1 MTGVKIAISGSI
13 NMTSPS
19 VISQVVST
27 ATPAL
32 PEGVCPTLS
41 DPSILSTN
49 PETPKNQL
57 DIKALARLAEITS
70 SVSPMSLWLAASDWA
85 GHILLAPG
93 KRLDLMLLAQQQISA
108 LTVESIRA
116 LRPGVAPPLAV
127 DGFEAPLDKR
137 FQNDAWQHWPFS
149 LYAASFLVLDHWWQA
164 ATTNVPGVDRHHA
177 HLVSFGARQILDL
190 ISPGNYP
197 WSNPVVLQKT
207 IDTAGTNILSG
218 SRNWIEDIQ
227 RLTQGHPP
235 HGVDQYRVGHEL
247 AVTPG
252 KVVYQNPLIELIRY
266 SPTTEQVYP
275 EPVLLVSAWIM
286 KYYVLDLTPGQSLVE
301 YLVEHGHTVY
311 CISWKNPGESESQF
325 GMEEYLQLGLR
336 EAIRVMQESHPGTK
350 IHAAGYCLGGT
361 LLAIANAALSREPN
375 NPLGSMTLF
384 TAQTDF
390 SEPGELALFIDESE
404 VTLLEA
410 QMRENG
416 VLTAGQMSGAFQILR
431 SSDLIWSRM
440 VQEYLMGERRAVT
453 PLIAWNADAT
463 RMPAKMHSQYLR
475 RLFLNDDLSEGRFMV
490 GGQVISLSDIKTP
503 IFCVAT
509 EKDHVAP
516 WRSVFKLH
524 YFTPAEITFVLTDG
538 GHNAGIA
545 NPPGQRQRHY
555 RIACRPSQAGL
566 VDPERWC
573 QTATLEDGSWWPA
586 WQQWLVAQSGPLGPV
601 GSSDEAYP
609 PLADAPGTY
618 VLER

>member
-149 LYAASFLVLDHWWQA
+149 LYAASFSVLDHWWQA

>member
-1 MTGVKIAISGSI
+1 
-13 NMTSPS
+13 MTSPES
-19 VISQVVST
+19 R
-27 ATPAL
+27 L
-32 PEGVCPTLS
+32 PRLSGNNPFDNCPSLS
-41 DPSILSTN
+41 DASLLSTN
-49 PETPKNQL
+49 PETPKHPL
-57 DIKALARLAEITS
+57 DVKAFARLAGLTF
-70 SVSPMSLWLAASDWA
+70 SVSPMSLWLAATDWA
-85 GHILLAPG
+85 GHILLSPG
-93 KRLDLMLLAQQQISA
+93 KRLDLMMLAQRQVAAASLA
-108 LTVESIRA
+108 SIRGLA
-116 LRPGVAPPLAV
+116 ARSTPPKSSAASEEL
-127 DGFEAPLDKR
+127 LDKR

-149 LYAASFLVLDHWWQA
+149 LYAASFSMLDQWWQA

-177 HLVSFGARQILDL
+177 HLVSFGVRQMLDMA
-190 ISPGNYP
+190 SPGNYP
-197 WSNPVVLQKT
+197 WTNPVVLQKT
-207 IDTAGTNILSG
+207 IDTAGRNLLSG
-218 SRNWIEDIQ
+218 SRNWIEDVQ
-227 RLTQGHPP
+227 RLAQGHPP

-252 KVVYQNPLIELIRY
+252 KVIYRNPLIELIRY
-266 SPTTEQVYP
+266 SPKTDSVYP
-275 EPVLLVSAWIM
+275 EPVLLISAWIM

-301 YLVEHGHTVY
+301 YLVDHGHTVY
-311 CISWKNPGESESQF
+311 CISWKNPGENESQF
-325 GMEEYLQLGLR
+325 GMEEYLQLGLT
-336 EAIRVMQESHPGTK
+336 EAIQILQENHPGTK
-350 IHAAGYCLGGT
+350 LHAAGYCLGGT

-410 QMRENG
+410 QMREKG
-416 VLTAGQMSGAFQILR
+416 VLTAGQMSGAFQVLR
-431 SSDLIWSRM
+431 SSDLIWSRI
-440 VQEYLMGERRAVT
+440 VQEYLMGERREVT

-475 RLFLNDDLSEGRFMV
+475 RLFLNDDLSEGRFVV
-490 GGQVISLSDIKTP
+490 GGHVISLGDIDTP

-555 RIACRPSQAGL
+555 RISRRPSHAGL
-566 VDPERWC
+566 VDPDQWC
-573 QTATLEDGSWWPA
+573 QTAMLEDGSWWPA
-586 WQQWLVAQSGPLGPV
+586 WQQWLAARSGPLRPV
-601 GSSDEAYP
+601 PPADNHYP
-609 PLADAPGTY
+609 PLVDAPGTY

>member
-1 MTGVKIAISGSI
+1 
-13 NMTSPS
+13 MTSPS
-19 VISQVVST
+19 VISQVAST

-41 DPSILSTN
+41 DPSLLSTN

-57 DIKALARLAEITS
+57 DIKALARLAQLTS

-85 GHILLAPG
+85 GHILTAPG
-93 KRLDLMLLAQQQISA
+93 KRLDLLLMAQRQVAAASVALIRSMGPRAIPPQASA
-108 LTVESIRA
+108 ASAE
-116 LRPGVAPPLAV
+116 
-127 DGFEAPLDKR
+127 PLDKR
-137 FQNDAWQHWPFS
+137 FLNDAWNYWPFS
-149 LYAASFLVLDHWWQA
+149 LYAESFSIADQWWQA

-177 HLVSFGARQILDL
+177 HLVSFGARQMLDMV
-190 ISPGNYP
+190 SPGNFL
-197 WSNPVVLQKT
+197 WTNPVVLQKT
-207 IDTAGTNILSG
+207 IDTAGRNLLSG

-325 GMEEYLQLGLR
+325 GMEEYLQLGLG

-555 RIACRPSQAGL
+555 RVACRPSHSGL
-566 VDPERWC
+566 VGPEQWC
-573 QTATLEDGSWWPA
+573 QTAMLEEGSWWPA
-586 WQQWLVAQSGPLGPV
+586 WQHWLVARSGPLGPV
-601 GSSDEAYP
+601 RPTDEATLP
-609 PLADAPGTY
+609 IADAPGTY

>member
-1 MTGVKIAISGSI
+1 VTGVKIAISGSI

-19 VISQVVST
+19 VISQVAST

-41 DPSILSTN
+41 DPSLLSTN

-57 DIKALARLAEITS
+57 DIKALARLAQLTS

-85 GHILLAPG
+85 GHILTAPG
-93 KRLDLMLLAQQQISA
+93 KRLDLLLMAQRQVAAASVALIRSMGPRAIPPQASA
-108 LTVESIRA
+108 ASAE
-116 LRPGVAPPLAV
+116 
-127 DGFEAPLDKR
+127 PLDKR
-137 FQNDAWQHWPFS
+137 FLNDAWNYWPFS
-149 LYAASFLVLDHWWQA
+149 LYAESFSIADQWWQA

-177 HLVSFGARQILDL
+177 HLVSFGARQMLDMV
-190 ISPGNYP
+190 SPGNFL
-197 WSNPVVLQKT
+197 WTNPVVLQKT
-207 IDTAGTNILSG
+207 IDTAGRNLLSG

-325 GMEEYLQLGLR
+325 GMEEYLQLGLG

-555 RIACRPSQAGL
+555 RVACRPSHSGL
-566 VDPERWC
+566 VGPEQWC
-573 QTATLEDGSWWPA
+573 QTAMLEEGSWWPA
-586 WQQWLVAQSGPLGPV
+586 WQHWLVARSGPLGPV
-601 GSSDEAYP
+601 RPTDEATLP
-609 PLADAPGTY
+609 IADAPGTY

>member
-1 MTGVKIAISGSI
+1 MREDNSSD
-13 NMTSPS
+13 
-19 VISQVVST
+19 
-27 ATPAL
+27 
-32 PEGVCPTLS
+32 VCPALS
-41 DPSILSTN
+41 DPSLLSTN
-49 PETPKNQL
+49 PETPKNPL
-57 DIKALARLAEITS
+57 DIKALARLAELTS
-70 SVSPMSLWLAASDWA
+70 SVSPMSLWLAATDWA
-85 GHILLAPG
+85 GHLLLAPG
-93 KRLDLMLLAQQQISA
+93 KRLDLMLLANRQIA
-108 LTVESIRA
+108 AVAEQSIRA
-116 LRPGVAPPLAV
+116 LGTRSMSSQSSAVAEERP
-127 DGFEAPLDKR
+127 DNR
-137 FQNDAWQHWPFS
+137 FQHEAWQHWPFN
-149 LYAASFLVLDHWWQA
+149 LYAASFLMLDQWWQA
-164 ATTNVPGVDRHHA
+164 ATNNVPGVDRHHA
-177 HLVSFGARQILDL
+177 HLVSFGARQLLDL
-190 ISPGNYP
+190 VSPGNYL

-207 IDTAGTNILSG
+207 IDTAGRNLLSG
-218 SRNWIEDIQ
+218 SRNWMEDVQ
-227 RLTQGHPP
+227 RLAQGHPP

-252 KVVYQNPLIELIRY
+252 KVIFRNPLIELIRY
-266 SPTTEQVYP
+266 SPKTDTVYP
-275 EPVLLVSAWIM
+275 EPVLLISAWIM

-301 YLVEHGHTVY
+301 YLVDHGHTVY
-311 CISWKNPGESESQF
+311 CISWKNPGASESQF
-325 GMEEYLQLGLR
+325 GMEEYLQLGLGD
-336 EAIRVMQESHPGTK
+336 AIHVIQESHPGIK

-361 LLAIANAALSREPN
+361 LLAIANAALSREVN

-404 VTLLEA
+404 VSLLEA
-410 QMRENG
+410 QMREKG

-440 VQEYLMGERRAVT
+440 VQEYLMGERRPVT

-475 RLFLNDDLSEGRFMV
+475 RLFLNDDLSEGRFVV
-490 GGQVISLSDIKTP
+490 GGNVISLGDIDTP

-516 WRSVFKLH
+516 WRSVYKLH
-524 YFTPAEITFVLTDG
+524 YFTQAEVTFVLTDG

-555 RIACRPSQAGL
+555 RVSCRPSHAGL
-566 VDPERWC
+566 VDPEQWC

-586 WQQWLVAQSGPLGPV
+586 WQRWLVARSGAREPV
-601 GSSDEAYP
+601 HAADGAYP
-609 PLADAPGTY
+609 PIADAPGTY